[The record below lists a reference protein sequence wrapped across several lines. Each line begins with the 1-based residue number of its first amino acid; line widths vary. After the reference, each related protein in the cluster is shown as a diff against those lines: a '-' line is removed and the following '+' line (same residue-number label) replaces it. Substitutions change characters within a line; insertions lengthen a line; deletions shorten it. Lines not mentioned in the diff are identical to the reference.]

1 MKRRADEWILTQPHA
16 QAALSRTTK
25 KFINLVSHCFSSF
38 EPTHPSVS
46 HKNQKYKGKVAP
58 HYALVT
64 DQETKSSLH
73 QQVESIQKLLSQL
86 PKESE
91 APLGEIRDL
100 VVEMLSD
107 TFDLW
112 HIEDDLPD
120 LETRTGQE
128 GIL

>member
-1 MKRRADEWILTQPHA
+1 M
-16 QAALSRTTK
+16 
-25 KFINLVSHCFSSF
+25 
-38 EPTHPSVS
+38 
-46 HKNQKYKGKVAP
+46 AP
-58 HYALVT
+58 HYALVA